1 MRIRLRN
8 AFISRLLLNSS
19 LIPVFVDERN
29 VRRFLQAE
37 VNIRA
42 PRDSNINL
50 LEEARDHLKTYESRS
65 DFVRINTG
73 ILLGRVMY
81 KLGENMQSV
90 EKVFRRAMM
99 DDRMKIESFQHLAS
113 CWETE
118 GEIRLAIQ
126 YYKEAKNIYRPDTT
140 IKKPHLAWNKLKY
153 LRQSASPRRGYQIP
167 QRRYSRY
174 N

>member
-8 AFISRLLLNSS
+8 AFISRPLLNSS

-42 PRDSNINL
+42 PHDSNINL
-50 LEEARDHLKTYESRS
+50 LKEARDHLKTCKSRS
-65 DFVRINTG
+65 DFARINTG

-90 EKVFRRAMM
+90 EKVFRMAMM

-118 GEIRLAIQ
+118 GDNRLAMQ
-126 YYKEAKNIYRPDTT
+126 YYTEAINIYDPDTT
-140 IKKPHLAWNKLKY
+140 IIKPHLAWNRLKY
-153 LRQSASPRRGYQIP
+153 LRQSAFPGRGY
-167 QRRYSRY
+167 
-174 N
+174 